1 MQCDKG
7 NVERIAQADSVKIEE
22 ERTVVGLKYNYIK
35 SIDNNKLRQVATAG
49 LRVRRTVVSQLLEY
63 CEKINIRAE

>member
-22 ERTVVGLKYNYIK
+22 ERTVVGFKDGVRLKYNYIK
-35 SIDNNKLRQVATAG
+35 SIDNKKLRQVA
-49 LRVRRTVVSQLLEY
+49 
-63 CEKINIRAE
+63 